1 MPVSNEET
9 NQPELDVTDEAVISE
24 GQPEAVQT
32 DEQKQDE
39 NLGELLEQAQAELA
53 EAKDQV
59 LRTQAEMQNVR
70 RRAEQDVEKAR
81 KFALE
86 RFSKDLLPV
95 LDNLERAIDSAD
107 QENEQLKPLREG
119 VELTQKNFL
128 EVLARFNLEQLDP
141 VGEPFDPQMHEA
153 ISMVP
158 APDAEPNTVINVAQK
173 GYALNGRVIRA
184 AMVIVSQAAQH
195 VDEQI

>member
-1 MPVSNEET
+1 MSNEET

-39 NLGELLEQAQAELA
+39 NLEELLEQAQAELA

-128 EVLARFNLEQLDP
+128 EVLARFNLERLDP

-184 AMVIVSQAAQH
+184 AMVVVSQAAPH

>member
-1 MPVSNEET
+1 MSNEET